1 MQASQ
6 ADVFAIRP
14 ICYADYRAG
23 LIAARDVNNERVG
36 RLRYRDG
43 DARQASF
50 K

>member
-1 MQASQ
+1 LSDRSAMLTIQ
-6 ADVFAIRP
+6 
-14 ICYADYRAG
+14 AG
-23 LIAARDVNNERVG
+23 LMAARDVNNECVG